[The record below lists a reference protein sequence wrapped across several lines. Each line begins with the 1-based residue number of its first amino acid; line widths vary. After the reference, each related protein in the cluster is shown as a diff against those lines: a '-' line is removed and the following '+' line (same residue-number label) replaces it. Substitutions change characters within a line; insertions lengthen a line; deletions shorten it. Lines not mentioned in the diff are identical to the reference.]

1 MAHRGSETEFELAT
15 IERLYRLGYRHI
27 WDRPGAN
34 EFLVVNQLPVLFQ
47 VANKTVAK
55 G

>member
-1 MAHRGSETEFELAT
+1 L
-15 IERLYRLGYRHI
+15 
-27 WDRPGAN
+27 DRPAAN

-47 VANKTVAK
+47 VANKAVDK